1 MIKKVFF
8 TGLCTASL
16 YLLAACV
23 KNDPA
28 PIRNTTVNVD
38 VVNATDSL
46 LNFYVDGTRQSILTG
61 INPSTSNGYTPIS
74 YGARTFTFKKVFRT
88 DNFSN
93 TDTLFSLPVKLDS
106 GSTNDRYSIFVGGLI
121 RSQAF
126 VVKDAIAP
134 DSKNAKVRF
143 VTASPDMPAFRVYFN
158 DTLVYTSSA
167 FKSVQDFTQA
177 TASIKRVVIRP
188 VNANN
193 ILYTTSI
200 TVSSGRSYTLFTQGA
215 NLSFKAG
222 LITNQ

>member
-8 TGLCTASL
+8 TGLCVAGL

-28 PIRNTTVNVD
+28 PVRNANVNVD
-38 VVNATDSL
+38 VVNATDSI

-61 INPSTSNGYTPIS
+61 INPAASNGYTAVP
-74 YGARTFTFKKVFRT
+74 YGERTFTFKFLLNKI
-88 DNFSN
+88 NFN
-93 TDTLFSLPVKLDS
+93 NVDTIFSLPVKLDS
-106 GSTNDRYSIFVGGLI
+106 GSTSDRYSLFVGGFV

-126 VVKDAIAP
+126 VVKDAIAA

-143 VTASPDMPAFRVYFN
+143 VTASPNMPAFRVYFN

-167 FKSVQDFTQA
+167 FKGVQAYTAA
-177 TASIKRVVIRP
+177 TPSIKKVNIRP
-188 VNANN
+188 VNGNN
-193 ILYTTSI
+193 ILYTTNI
-200 TVSSGRSYTLFTQGA
+200 TVSAGRSYTLFTQGA
-215 NLSFKAG
+215 NSTFRAG

>member
-8 TGLCTASL
+8 TGLCAASL
-16 YLLAACV
+16 YLLTACV

-28 PIRNTTVNVD
+28 PVKNTTVNVD
-38 VVNATDSL
+38 VVNATDEV

-61 INPSTSNGYTPIS
+61 INPLTNNGYTLIS
-74 YGARTFTFKKVFRT
+74 YGARTFTFKKVFKT
-88 DNFSN
+88 DTFGNI
-93 TDTLFSLPVKLDS
+93 DTLFSLPVKLDS

-126 VVKDAIAP
+126 MVKDAIAA

-167 FKSVQDFTQA
+167 FKSVQDFTKA

-188 VNANN
+188 ANANN

-215 NLSFKAG
+215 NSSFRAG

>member
-1 MIKKVFF
+1 MIKKLFF
-8 TGLCTASL
+8 TGLCAAGL

-28 PIRNTTVNVD
+28 PVKNTTVNVD
-38 VVNATDSL
+38 VINATDNI

-61 INPSTSNGYTPIS
+61 INPLASNGYTAIP
-74 YGARTFTFKKVFRT
+74 YGTHAFSFKKQFDK

-93 TDTLFSLPVKLDS
+93 VDTLFTLPVKLDS
-106 GSTNDRYSIFVGGLI
+106 GSTTDRYSIFVGGLI

-126 VVKDAIAP
+126 MVKDAIAA

-167 FKSVQDFTQA
+167 FKSVQDYTTA
-177 TASIKRVVIRP
+177 TASLKKVNIRP

-193 ILYTTSI
+193 ILYTTNI
-200 TVSSGRSYTLFTQGA
+200 TVSAGRSYTLFTQGA
-215 NLSFKAG
+215 NSTFRAG